1 MAQSGEAMKL
11 RASISLGV
19 VVAFLA
25 ALALASSP
33 QLHERLH
40 PVTSQHEC
48 AATLIASGNV
58 HHAAPP
64 PVLPAR
70 LVAPEIS
77 FILFRDSELIR
88 IAVPSSIL
96 EHAPPALI

>member
-1 MAQSGEAMKL
+1 MKV
-11 RASISLGV
+11 RAAIGINLI
-19 VVAFLA
+19 VAFFA
-25 ALALASSP
+25 ALTLASSP

-40 PVTSQHEC
+40 KVDSQHEC

-64 PVLPAR
+64 PLLANLPVR
-70 LVAPEIS
+70 ETSL
-77 FILFRDSELIR
+77 ILLRDSELIR
-88 IAVPSSIL
+88 IVVPSSVL

>member
-1 MAQSGEAMKL
+1 MDSPPGMKV
-11 RASISLGV
+11 RAAIGINV
-19 VVAFLA
+19 IVAFFA
-25 ALALASSP
+25 ALTLASSP

-40 PVTSQHEC
+40 RVDSQHEC

-58 HHAAPP
+58 HYAAPP
-64 PVLPAR
+64 PLLPAK
-70 LVAPEIS
+70 LSAPEIS
-77 FILFRDSELIR
+77 FVLFRDSELIR

>member
-1 MAQSGEAMKL
+1 MDSPPGMKV
-11 RASISLGV
+11 RAAIGINV
-19 VVAFLA
+19 IVAFLA
-25 ALALASSP
+25 ALTLASSP
-33 QLHERLH
+33 QIHERLH
-40 PVTSQHEC
+40 KVDSQHEC

-64 PVLPAR
+64 PVFAAKLS
-70 LVAPEIS
+70 APEIS
-77 FILFRDSELIR
+77 FVLFRDSELIR